1 MSSCGNTILDL
12 KDAEGFTVK
21 KQTDV
26 CVKKLNVIRDTLVTV
41 VDTPSWNWVS
51 AEDTSEEVK
60 VQLQQSATMAEGGP
74 PAFLIVYPLGSPF
87 VGRHKLAVEE
97 HLEPL
102 GPEVWR
108 HTMVL
113 FSRGDWL
120 ESRETTIE
128 DHLQEAGVQLR
139 WLLEKCGNRY
149 HVLNNMK
156 PDDTDQ
162 VSELLR
168 KIRQM
173 LGKGK
178 RKRSKS
184 MDHPPKF
191 TEETEESGE
200 PSGLQKEE
208 GQ

>member
-1 MSSCGNTILDL
+1 
-12 KDAEGFTVK
+12 
-21 KQTDV
+21 
-26 CVKKLNVIRDTLVTV
+26 
-41 VDTPSWNWVS
+41 
-51 AEDTSEEVK
+51 
-60 VQLQQSATMAEGGP
+60 
-74 PAFLIVYPLGSPF
+74 
-87 VGRHKLAVEE
+87 
-97 HLEPL
+97 
-102 GPEVWR
+102 
-108 HTMVL
+108 
-113 FSRGDWL
+113 
-120 ESRETTIE
+120 
-128 DHLQEAGVQLR
+128 
-139 WLLEKCGNRY
+139 
-149 HVLNNMK
+149 MK